1 MIDVHAWRYESR
13 RAASTSH
20 TEHAR
25 EPRTEGAGRPL
36 PPAVYITLSVSGR
49 RRGAASAATRVKF
62 LYLNIKHPPVGKM
75 KYDIHYDNTHMQH
88 TSICSDSQ
96 SCNVRLPPHGQ
107 LDECKY
113 PNCILAYS
121 IYTNSLK
128 EKRLIMRNIK
138 CKVGNTVSF

>member
-13 RAASTSH
+13 RAASMSH
-20 TEHAR
+20 SEHAR
-25 EPRTEGAGRPL
+25 EPRTAGASRTL

-62 LYLNIKHPPVGKM
+62 PYFNIKHPPVRKM

-88 TSICSDSQ
+88 TSICSFSQ
-96 SCNVRLPPHGQ
+96 SCNVRLLPQGQ
-107 LDECKY
+107 LDECIY
-113 PNCILAYS
+113 PNCILALYS

-128 EKRLIMRNIK
+128 DKRLTMR
-138 CKVGNTVSF
+138 